1 MPHFAVLIEALDY
14 PGYIIE
20 AETEDDAM
28 AFVLSKA
35 DDLESFKK
43 FYNELMGDEG
53 DEASFDYLVGDDDEF
68 DPDSKEA
75 RIEVLKRSVQIEGP
89 IRFAKAP

>member
-20 AETEDDAM
+20 AKTENDAM

-35 DDLESFKK
+35 DDLESFKQ
-43 FYNELMGDEG
+43 FYNELMGD
-53 DEASFDYLVGDDDEF
+53 DEF
-68 DPDSKEA
+68 DLDSKEA
-75 RIEVLKRSVQIEGP
+75 RIEALKRIVQIEGP
-89 IRFAKAP
+89 IPFAKAP